1 MLFFKN
7 IYNYLNDRFNIV
19 ITFDGEI
26 RVYWFFVVLAF
37 LLASIKTQKPK
48 KYQKVSVIIPA
59 YNEEETVAKV
69 VGVVK
74 KVSVVDEIIVVN
86 DGSSD
91 NTEVEATKAGAIVI
105 NHETNKGKG
114 QALYTGY
121 QQAECDIIA
130 FIDADIY
137 NLTSKKVEAMIRP
150 ILEGK
155 TDITKTKFSRASGR
169 VTELTAK
176 PLLNFFFPEISF
188 EQPLSGQFAAKKEVL
203 KRINFESDYGV
214 DVGIVIDA
222 DVLGISIMEVDI
234 GAIEHDMSP
243 LSDLNIMANEVV
255 RTIIGRANKYGRVTM
270 IDDIGYYIRMSI
282 VGLSLIIL
290 GLFTLFFVKF
300 VPLVVGVIITIIGV
314 ILAIYYIIKVIV
326 KSINMF
332 RKTPRGNLLKSFIK
346 IHFPMIISIIV
357 LLLMISTF
365 IGAAHFEHGVLSIE
379 PNSRNLIIYADNSP
393 RDNTISV
400 RGPYTIDTA
409 IENESD
415 QVRMPSEAMMTLG
428 VKVNDTITID
438 EVEYLINETRPGES
452 DTFRLPIQAQTF
464 LDVDPGDVIQN
475 SRLKEIF
482 ESTVITHG
490 FEADNTT
497 IKEKFSITSRDK
509 NASVYEV
516 IIDNS
521 SAFSS
526 SGIFKNNST
535 YYIMSNGELITSF
548 NYKGGLNETFTHNG
562 HTVEILF
569 NDTNSTSIKVFAR
582 ENQGNFLDFNFK

>member
-1 MLFFKN
+1 MEKFS
-7 IYNYLNDRFNIV
+7 
-19 ITFDGEI
+19 
-26 RVYWFFVVLAF
+26 VYWFFVILAF
-37 LLASIKTQKPK
+37 LLAGIKTQKPK

-69 VGVVK
+69 VDVVK
-74 KVSVVDEIIVVN
+74 RVSVVDEIIVVN

-91 NTEVEATKAGAIVI
+91 NTEQEALKAGAIVI

-121 QQAECDIIA
+121 QHAECDIIA

-137 NLTSKKVEAMIRP
+137 NLTSAKVEAMIRP

-243 LSDLNIMANEVV
+243 LSDLNLMANEVV

-270 IDDIGYYIRMSI
+270 IDDIGHDIRMSI
-282 VGLSLIIL
+282 VGLSLVIL

-300 VPLVVGVIITIIGV
+300 VPLAIGVIISIIGIIV
-314 ILAIYYIIKVIV
+314 AVNYIIKVIV
-326 KSINMF
+326 KSIDMF
-332 RKTPRGNLLKSFIK
+332 RKTPRGNLLRSFIK

-379 PNSRNLIIYADNSP
+379 PNSRNLIIYADDSP

-400 RGPYTIDTA
+400 RGPYTVDTA
-409 IENESD
+409 IENESN
-415 QVRMPSEAMMTLG
+415 QIRMPSDAMMTLG
-428 VKVNDTITID
+428 VTTNDTIVID
-438 EVEYLINETRPGES
+438 DESYLINETREGEP
-452 DTFRLPIQAQTF
+452 DTLRLPIQAKKF
-464 LDVDPGDVIQN
+464 LDVDTGDVIQN

-482 ESTVITHG
+482 DGSIITHT
-490 FEADNTT
+490 FEADNDT
-497 IKEKFSITSRDK
+497 IKEKFVVTSRDK
-509 NASVYEV
+509 NASVYEIV
-516 IIDNS
+516 IDNNS
-521 SAFSS
+521 VVSS
-526 SGIFKNNST
+526 SGIFKTSST
-535 YYIMSNGELITSF
+535 YDIAINGEYYTSF
-548 NYKGGLNETFTHNG
+548 NYKDGLNKTFKYDG
-562 HTVEILF
+562 HKVKISF
-569 NDTNSTSIKVFAR
+569 WDTNSTSIKVFAP
-582 ENQGNFLDFNFK
+582 ENQGNFLNFNFD

>member
-1 MLFFKN
+1 M
-7 IYNYLNDRFNIV
+7 
-19 ITFDGEI
+19 
-26 RVYWFFVVLAF
+26 YWFFVILAF

-69 VGVVK
+69 VEVVK
-74 KVSVVDEIIVVN
+74 NVPVVDEIIVVN
-86 DGSSD
+86 DGSDD
-91 NTEVEATKAGAIVI
+91 NTEAEALKAGAIVI
-105 NHETNKGKG
+105 NHKYNMGKG
-114 QALYTGY
+114 RALYTGY
-121 QQAECDIIA
+121 QQTKCDIIA

-137 NLTSKKVEAMIRP
+137 NLTSAKVEAMIRP

-203 KRINFESDYGV
+203 RRINFESDYGV

-243 LSDLNIMANEVV
+243 LSDLNVMANEVV

-270 IDDIGYYIRMSI
+270 IDDIGHYIRMSI

-300 VPLVVGVIITIIGV
+300 VPLAIGV
-314 ILAIYYIIKVIV
+314 IVSIIGIVIAIYYIIKVIV
-326 KSINMF
+326 KSIDMF
-332 RKTPRGNLLKSFIK
+332 RKTPRGNLVRSFIK

-400 RGPYTIDTA
+400 RGPYTVDTA
-409 IENESD
+409 IENESN
-415 QVRMPSEAMMTLG
+415 QIRMPNDAMMTLG
-428 VKVNDTITID
+428 VKVNDTIVID
-438 EVEYLINETRPGES
+438 DESFIINETRSGEP
-452 DTFRLPIQAQTF
+452 DILRLPIQAKKF
-464 LDVDPGDVIQN
+464 LGVDTGDVIQN

-482 ESTVITHG
+482 EGSLISHRL
-490 FEADNTT
+490 EINNTT
-497 IKEKFSITSRDK
+497 LKEKFIITSRDK

-516 IIDNS
+516 LFDNS
-521 SAFSS
+521 SVLTS
-526 SGIFKNNST
+526 SGIFKNDST
-535 YYIMSNGELITSF
+535 YTIMANGEYITSF
-548 NYKGGLNETFTHNG
+548 KYKDGLNETFNYDG
-562 HTVEILF
+562 HKIEILF
-569 NDTNSTSIKVFAR
+569 NDTNSTSIKQFTTENKGVFL
-582 ENQGNFLDFNFK
+582 NFNFN